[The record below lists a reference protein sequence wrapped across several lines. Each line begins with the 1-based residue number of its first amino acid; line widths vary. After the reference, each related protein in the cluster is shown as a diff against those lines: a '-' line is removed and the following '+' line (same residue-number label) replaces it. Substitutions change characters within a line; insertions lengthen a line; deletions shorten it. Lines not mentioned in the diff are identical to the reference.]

1 MPDPAQAALLP
12 DEFPGPVE
20 GRIYVGT
27 CSWAEKSFVK
37 SGFYPRGVRRAEDRL
52 RYYATQFPTVEID
65 ASYFALLPPAF
76 SRRWAEETPPG
87 FVMHAKAFGLFTGH
101 AASVQRLPP
110 GFAALLPDRLR
121 ESGEVR
127 YSDVP
132 EEFLNA
138 CWDHFRAFLDP
149 LAVAGKLG
157 YVLFQL
163 PPGVKYSPEVLEAML
178 SWQRE
183 LDGHRLAVEF
193 RNRDWAAHP
202 EALEFLAREG
212 LIYVMVD
219 MPDLPRLMPAVEAV
233 TGEWAVVRFHGRN
246 RAGWGRAGASTEER
260 YDYDYTADELRPWA
274 EIAGRIAARASR
286 FFAMFN
292 NHVRG
297 NMASNARVFQALLES
312 GDVPR
317 STQ

>member
-1 MPDPAQAALLP
+1 VADHAQAALLP
-12 DEFPGPVE
+12 DEFPGPVG
-20 GRIYVGT
+20 GRIYAGT

-37 SGFYPRGVRRAEDRL
+37 SGFYPPGVRRPEDRL
-52 RYYATQFPTVEID
+52 RYYTTQFPTVEID
-65 ASYFALLPPAF
+65 ASYFALLPPAY
-76 SRRWAEETPPG
+76 SRRWAEQTPPG

-121 ESGEVR
+121 ESEEVR
-127 YSDVP
+127 FSDVP

-149 LAVAGKLG
+149 LALTGKLG

-163 PPGVKYSPEVLEAML
+163 PPGVKYSPEALEAML
-178 SWQRE
+178 VQER
-183 LDGHRLAVEF
+183 
-193 RNRDWAAHP
+193 
-202 EALEFLAREG
+202 

-219 MPDLPRLMPAVEAV
+219 LPDLPRLMPAVEAM
-233 TGEWAVVRFHGRN
+233 TDDWAVVRFHGRN
-246 RAGWGRAGASTEER
+246 RAGWARAGASTEQR

-274 EIAGRIAARASR
+274 EMAGRMAGRSGR

-297 NMASNARVFQALLES
+297 NMASNARVFQTLVE
-312 GDVPR
+312 GREEPG
-317 STQ
+317 STP

>member
-1 MPDPAQAALLP
+1 MPDRAQAALLP
-12 DEFPGPVE
+12 DEFPGPVG
-20 GRIYVGT
+20 GRIYAGT

-37 SGFYPRGVRRAEDRL
+37 SGFYPPGVRRPEDRL
-52 RYYATQFPTVEID
+52 RYYTTQFPTVEID
-65 ASYFALLPPAF
+65 ASYFALLPPAY
-76 SRRWAEETPPG
+76 SRRWAEQTPPG

-121 ESGEVR
+121 ESEEVR
-127 YSDVP
+127 FSDVP

-149 LAVAGKLG
+149 LALTGKLG

-163 PPGVKYSPEVLEAML
+163 PPGVKYSPEALEAML
-178 SWQRE
+178 AWKRE
-183 LDGHRLAVEF
+183 LAGHRLAVEF
-193 RNRDWAAHP
+193 RNRDWSAHP
-202 EALEFLAREG
+202 EALDFLAQER

-219 MPDLPRLMPAVEAV
+219 LPDLPRLMPAVEAM
-233 TGEWAVVRFHGRN
+233 TDDWAVVRFHGRN
-246 RAGWGRAGASTEER
+246 RAGWARAGATTEQR

-274 EIAGRIAARASR
+274 EMAKRMVGRSGR

-292 NHVRG
+292 NHVHG
-297 NMASNARVFQALLES
+297 NMASNARVFHALLE
-312 GDVPR
+312 GGEEPQ
-317 STQ
+317 STP

>member
-1 MPDPAQAALLP
+1 VPDPAQAALLP